1 MPPSLSHW
9 LGWGTLIALT
19 LSSVTSIIVAHAFDI
34 TMAASSLLVLNAMWH
49 QLVELISQL
58 HLGFFAFLE
67 RNGMSPSLL
76 YLLLA
81 IQFSPH
87 LRQAVIKVPTAV
99 GIAQTYA
106 YYKHQ
111 RDDTIDQLQQQL
123 AEYVE
128 PKIVQALKRAQ
139 KNHVDELEKKI
150 EGNEDEIKITKSAEA
165 GWRRNY
171 EELELRHE
179 KMQKT
184 YDPGAVRIE
193 RDKDRKS
200 LCEAWNKVALL
211 EDEVLRLKQE
221 AVEVH
226 QHNDCERQVTANYND
241 QEQQKLVNDHN
252 GTIREKD
259 QLIEQQTA
267 AIRRLEME
275 GELTTHNKQ
284 EVIDQQASTIVLL
297 EQQASERDAECHK
310 LQSQLKSIKS
320 IIFTMVDG
328 EDEVET
334 DVGVLF
340 ISALRRHGTDLY
352 ELGVDLELFE
362 KLLGW
367 VRDKHF
373 NASRSSGFEA
383 TPPTTDRPTAA
394 MTPQFDGGNV
404 QRAPNPVLPQ
414 GSANPILPFTVN
426 PALNP
431 VGIASMPT
439 HISTSSLSGAGED
452 TSSSRSSRAFRH
464 RSQDV
469 LF

>member
-1 MPPSLSHW
+1 
-9 LGWGTLIALT
+9 
-19 LSSVTSIIVAHAFDI
+19 
-34 TMAASSLLVLNAMWH
+34 
-49 QLVELISQL
+49 
-58 HLGFFAFLE
+58 
-67 RNGMSPSLL
+67 
-76 YLLLA
+76 
-81 IQFSPH
+81 
-87 LRQAVIKVPTAV
+87 
-99 GIAQTYA
+99 
-106 YYKHQ
+106 
-111 RDDTIDQLQQQL
+111 
-123 AEYVE
+123 VE
-128 PKIVQALKRAQ
+128 PKIVQAFKRAQ
-139 KNHVDELEKKI
+139 KNHVDELERKI
-150 EGNEDEIKITKSAEA
+150 EENEDEIKITKSAEA

-184 YDPGAVRIE
+184 YDPGAVCIE
-193 RDKDRKS
+193 RDKDCKS

-226 QHNDCERQVTANYND
+226 QRNDCERQVTANYND

-252 GTIREKD
+252 DTIREKD

-297 EQQASERDAECHK
+297 EQQASERDAECYK
-310 LQSQLKSIKS
+310 IQSQLKSIKS

-334 DVGVLF
+334 DAGVLF
-340 ISALRRHGTDLY
+340 MSALRRHGTDLY
-352 ELGVDLELFE
+352 ELGVDLECFE

-373 NASRSSGFEA
+373 NASRSSSFEA
-383 TPPTTDRPTAA
+383 TPPTTDRPPAA
-394 MTPQFDGGNV
+394 MTPQFDGRNAR
-404 QRAPNPVLPQ
+404 RAPNPVLPQSAANPVVPFTMNAASGNVQRASNPVLSQ
-414 GSANPILPFTVN
+414 GSANPILPFTMN

-439 HISTSSLSGAGED
+439 RISTSSLSGAGED
-452 TSSSRSSRAFRH
+452 TSISRSSRAFRH